1 MYELAMRNLIVAL
14 LVAAFAFACGPS
26 SGELKTAKTAH
37 YKGDKLEMFNLA
49 KETTEAKY
57 KLQKSDENAL
67 GMQTVGRWYTPE
79 RLAASERGD
88 DMRDVPDKSL
98 NVALV
103 VTLVPDGDAYVVQVK
118 PLMIRYH
125 AGSPQPEPVG
135 EDDASVPEH
144 RAFVAAAPPDWSW
157 VATPWP
163 AEPPR
168 WLTLYVLLDNLE
180 GDRLFER
187 GTDGRYAAAPR
198 REMDLVLECGVAPPE
213 GKGWWLGWKRGEL
226 WGALGVAVP
235 NVVGNVVRS
244 HVSVPEDASLYWSID
259 SFPPAASGANGG
271 IGGSIA
277 FDAISGKIVL
287 R

>member
-1 MYELAMRNLIVAL
+1 L
-14 LVAAFAFACGPS
+14 
-26 SGELKTAKTAH
+26 
-37 YKGDKLEMFNLA
+37 
-49 KETTEAKY
+49 
-57 KLQKSDENAL
+57 
-67 GMQTVGRWYTPE
+67 
-79 RLAASERGD
+79 
-88 DMRDVPDKSL
+88 KSL
-98 NVALV
+98 APQIVLAPGHGLTPKSIEWSSMHTWSSSVLMWDLRNGVIES
-103 VTLVPDGDAYVVQVK
+103 DGSMEIHV
-118 PLMIRYH
+118 L
-125 AGSPQPEPVG
+125 

-144 RAFVAAAPPDWSW
+144 RAFVAAAPPDWSC